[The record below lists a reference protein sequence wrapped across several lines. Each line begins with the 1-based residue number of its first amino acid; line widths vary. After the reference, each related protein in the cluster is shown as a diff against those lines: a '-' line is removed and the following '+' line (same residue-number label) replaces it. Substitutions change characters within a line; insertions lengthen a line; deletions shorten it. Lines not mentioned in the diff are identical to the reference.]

1 MGKEVINQSHSGY
14 GDNVAGNKI
23 INITGVKNVEGKLK
37 DCIELYEKDEIDK
50 AKAILSTLSDT
61 ISEQVLSNSID
72 IIKLYL
78 NIDNISKS
86 ERYEKLKSCKSS
98 IIFISD
104 LIISSLLRYE
114 LDSKNLEIA
123 NHRFYESGVTND
135 YIESTKIW
143 IQEIASLSQINEFI
157 DRNKPSTLNF
167 ELNIAIINGF
177 LSKKEF
183 SQSKGFLHRI
193 LAFMNSDQ
201 YRELDF
207 FINALEF
214 FETSIVKKHFW
225 MITYELKIELDNYIK
240 RLIEWLNSEEKYK
253 YNILTLSLAFLK
265 YLGFQNKE
273 LCETCYEFIV
283 KNEISPKVGEY
294 PIFQAMFENNY
305 ENLEEKERI
314 LVKSRVDIKLRQEES
329 KRILSNPILSYDDI
343 GFVIENFTEEE
354 LNRYVSDSS
363 FDINVED
370 GDIFTKSIALNYLK
384 ILSGIS
390 SKIDV
395 SNLVNDIVLII
406 NKETDK
412 INPIIIYNIGKS
424 ILKSND
430 VNSILI
436 YKDFLE
442 DYLGELEHWFSP
454 LYEIYADFL
463 IQLQQYSTL
472 NTFLYSLNDNISNTR
487 IFDLKIFLLEMEGKI
502 EEALDLSYKGVREFC
517 LSPILWN
524 RHIHLCLRKNK
535 DIDSILNNFPKEIF
549 NKFGPN
555 EFRLAFGLAYISRIE
570 LFSEKLIDIFLEKP
584 REYANDIAKLF
595 FSLIQLKNI
604 DFNVSYGK
612 YIKIITYTKNG
623 KSEERILINSERKSI
638 ELDSLMSKYIIFE
651 DDLESKLIEGM
662 EIGESKALDSFTTI
676 KFINETTE
684 ILPFIFSLSC
694 RVAQDLGIN
703 DSFGLF
709 EFDVSS
715 DNPLEMLIPHLN
727 NSKNKNILESDNPL
741 FIKRKLLSPDFSRDV
756 AIINNTKIHLPSND
770 SYDKIYESY
779 IVDQFSLA
787 YLFTTGL
794 YKAYS
799 KLDIKFYC
807 TNRCKTTLLSEL
819 DNFLSGNYM
828 NISTNNGKICVL
840 TSKNSPKVELEEV
853 KIFKEFLLDIECK
866 ENKAI
871 DNNINLLKI
880 KEFLHDDTFQAI
892 IIAAQNEIHYLNF
905 DGSLHSILNN
915 NDIGFEFSVSP
926 IWLIDEL
933 RGKSNE
939 LDILNGIR
947 LKVSNKGYF
956 PISEKDITYILSPQN
971 IMICNDIILSFFRD
985 GSIIDPLTTRNKYLF
1000 CFDIL
1005 WSGIQNLTN
1014 IFSEGKFL
1022 IIIFMEIFSYIVKIE
1037 KNISWEDN
1045 LIAFFKE
1052 VLKENRNLNLI
1063 NSIYNLLINFS
1074 RGRFLDITYLKKQIS
1089 ILLQEYDLIIKE

>member
-1 MGKEVINQSHSGY
+1 MEKEIVNQSHNGY
-14 GDNVAGNKI
+14 GDNVAGNKT
-23 INITGVKNVEGKLK
+23 INIIGVKNVEGKLK
-37 DCIELYEKDEIDK
+37 DCIELYEKGEIDK

-78 NIDNISKS
+78 NIDNISQS

-98 IIFISD
+98 VVFIND

-114 LDSKNLEIA
+114 LDSKKLDMA
-123 NHRFYESGVTND
+123 NHRFHESSINND

-143 IQEIASLSQINEFI
+143 LQEIASLIQTNEFI
-157 DRNKPSTLNF
+157 DKNKPSTLNL
-167 ELNIAIINGF
+167 ELNIAIINSF
-177 LSKKEF
+177 LSKKDF
-183 SQSKGFLHRI
+183 SQSKNFLHRI
-193 LAFMNSDQ
+193 SLFMNSDQ

-207 FINALEF
+207 FIDTLEF
-214 FETSIVKKHFW
+214 FETNIVKKHFW
-225 MITYELKIELDNYIK
+225 MITYELKLALDNYINK
-240 RLIEWLNSEEKYK
+240 LIEWLNSEEKYK

-273 LCETCYEFIV
+273 LCEACYRFIV
-283 KNEISPKVGEY
+283 KNEISPKVSEY

-305 ENLEEKERI
+305 ENLAEKERV
-314 LVKSRVDIKLRQEES
+314 LCKSRDDISLRHEES
-329 KRILSNPILSYDDI
+329 KRILSNPILSYKDI

-354 LNRYVSDSS
+354 LNKYISNSL
-363 FDINVED
+363 FDI
-370 GDIFTKSIALNYLK
+370 DIENNDTLTKPIAINYLK
-384 ILSGIS
+384 ILSKIS
-390 SKIDV
+390 KEINI
-395 SNLVNDIVLII
+395 SNLVNNIIIII
-406 NKETDK
+406 NENIEKV
-412 INPIIIYNIGKS
+412 NPVIIYDIGATL
-424 ILKSND
+424 LKSKD
-430 VNSILI
+430 MNSISI

-442 DYLGELEHWFSP
+442 NYLGTFEYWFSP
-454 LYEIYADFL
+454 LCELYSDFL
-463 IQLQQYSTL
+463 IMLKQYSSL
-472 NTFLYSLNDNISNTR
+472 NKFLYSLNKNISNIR
-487 IFDLKIFLLEMEGKI
+487 FLDLKIFLLEMEGKI

-612 YIKIITYTKNG
+612 YIKVITYTKNG

-770 SYDKIYESY
+770 SYDKIYGSY

-892 IIAAQNEIHYLNF
+892 IIASQNKIHYLNF
-905 DGSLHSILNN
+905 DNYLHSILSN
-915 NDIGFEFSVSP
+915 NDVGFEFSVSP
-926 IWLIDEL
+926 IGLIDEL
-933 RGKSNE
+933 RSKSNE

-947 LKVSNKGYF
+947 LIISNKSYF
-956 PISEKDITYILSPQN
+956 PISEKDITYILSSQN
-971 IMICNDIILSFFRD
+971 IMSCNDIILSFFKG
-985 GSIIDPLTTRNKYLF
+985 GSIINSLTIRDKYLF

-1005 WSGIQNLTN
+1005 WLGIANLIN
-1014 IFSEGKFL
+1014 NSSEWNFL
-1022 IIIFMEIFSYIVKIE
+1022 VIRFMETFSYIVKVDGDIT
-1037 KNISWEDN
+1037 WEDN
-1045 LIAFFKE
+1045 LIAFFKD

-1063 NSIYNLLINFS
+1063 NSIYNLLIHFS
-1074 RGRFLDITYLKKQIS
+1074 KGRFLDITYLKKQIS